1 MGIRA
6 RPFYSG
12 VQSDDQFAS
21 GRFPTSLFNC
31 NRSAIADSSAEH
43 CAAARLSQFTLLF
56 SLCATLNN
64 AHSSG
69 DEQFHSLPDNLR
81 DCQGHN
87 LRVNYLPSSILPFN
101 QWLNR
106 TESKSRSYGSSPTR
120 SEQ

>member
-1 MGIRA
+1 MLG
-6 RPFYSG
+6 
-12 VQSDDQFAS
+12 Q
-21 GRFPTSLFNC
+21 FPTSLFNC

-87 LRVNYLPSSILPFN
+87 LRVNYLPTSITAVTPGAQL
-101 QWLNR
+101 